1 MEKQRILKMNTD
13 KLRQCEGYADDYTIK
28 VYERED
34 CRYYAI
40 VVYETDDYSKVIY
53 TGKSQPNAWKAKT
66 LAVDAVKNHMRSK

>member
-1 MEKQRILKMNTD
+1 MDRDE
-13 KLRQCEGYADDYTIK
+13 LRQYEEYADDYTIK

-40 VVYETDDYSKVIY
+40 VVYETDNDSKVIY
-53 TGKSQPNAWKAKT
+53 TCKSQPNAWKAKT